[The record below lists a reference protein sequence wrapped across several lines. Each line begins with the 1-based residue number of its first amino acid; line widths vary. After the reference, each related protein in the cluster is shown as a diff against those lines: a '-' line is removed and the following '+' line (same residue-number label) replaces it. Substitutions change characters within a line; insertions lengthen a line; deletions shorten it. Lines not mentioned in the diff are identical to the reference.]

1 MSNTSSS
8 VDEGGLRRHVSKAR
22 IGHVNLKV
30 SDLERSLAFYEGILE
45 FKITKRIGNDA
56 AFLAYGDYHHDI
68 CINTWQ
74 SRAGSPPP
82 EGTTGLFHLAIVY
95 SERRDLREAFARL
108 KTAGVTI
115 DSVIDHGV
123 SESIYIRDPD
133 QNGVELYWDRPAVGW
148 WDDAGA
154 LRMGHRPMDPEELLR
169 DEIAPPAGHLD

>member
-1 MSNTSSS
+1 MSYASPGADES
-8 VDEGGLRRHVSKAR
+8 VSQRQVSRAR

-30 SDLERSLAFYEGILE
+30 SDLERSLAFYQGILG
-45 FKITKRIGNDA
+45 FKITKRIGNEA

-95 SERRDLREAFARL
+95 SDRPELREAFGRL
-108 KTAGVTI
+108 KAAGVTI

-133 QNGVELYWDRPAVGW
+133 QNGVELYWDRPAACW

-169 DEIAPPAGHLD
+169 DESPPPG